1 MLGNAKPEEPVNPVA
16 HVVDILSTAGRAFAQ
31 LSALA
36 GTLQSHAESR
46 ASPQH
51 DAASSARALVGTKWG
66 DEDLDLLREAV
77 RTFASSLDAVA
88 HRVRAK
94 GLILVCLMVCCSHSF
109 VACSCIEHY
118 TTLNYTFLSF
128 LASII

>member
-1 MLGNAKPEEPVNPVA
+1 MIGSTEKPDEPPMNPVA

-46 ASPQH
+46 ASPQL
-51 DAASSARALVGTKWG
+51 DAASTARALVGTKWG

-88 HRVRAK
+88 LRVRSK
-94 GLILVCLMVCCSHSF
+94 GLVLVCNTYFLLHS
-109 VACSCIEHY
+109 
-118 TTLNYTFLSF
+118 SF
-128 LASII
+128 YIGFAYS

>member
-1 MLGNAKPEEPVNPVA
+1 MIRSTEKPDELRVNPVA

-36 GTLQSHAESR
+36 GTLQSHAELR
-46 ASPQH
+46 ASPQQ
-51 DAASSARALVGTKWG
+51 DAASTSRTLVGTKWG

-88 HRVRAK
+88 LRVRSK
-94 GLILVCLMVCCSHSF
+94 GLVLVCIYNFLLNSSF
-109 VACSCIEHY
+109 Y
-118 TTLNYTFLSF
+118 TCFAYS
-128 LASII
+128 